1 LNRERFSFEVFW
13 PETRCFSEVIMPTLS
28 ELRNEYQTLFDSCV
42 IRNEKRAAVES
53 LTTQLLGNKVRY
65 QTVGAQTDV
74 PWYIIAVIHNMESSQ
89 RFTRH
94 LHNGDPLTA
103 RTVKVP
109 AGRPVAGNPPFTWEA
124 SAVDALIFDR
134 MDVVEDWTIPGA
146 LFVLERFNGFGSRS
160 HGIKTPYL
168 WSFSTHYSR
177 GKFIRDNE
185 FDPNA
190 VSQQCGAAVLLK
202 RMTAMNAISVPVSIT
217 PSTASEVAALGAAV
231 TFSRDNKT
239 IAAVRLQKALN
250 RFPGATVR
258 LTVDGLAGGNTSDA
272 FRVVTGRLLIGDPR
286 A

>member
-1 LNRERFSFEVFW
+1 
-13 PETRCFSEVIMPTLS
+13 MPTLS

-53 LTTQLLGNKVRY
+53 LTTQLLGSKVRH